1 MMEKFKKYKS
11 YADSSLDWL
20 GSIPSHWI
28 IEKGKWH
35 WKKEKRPVRPEDET
49 VTVFR
54 DGEVTLRKNRRI
66 DGFTNSVLEI
76 GYQGVRKG
84 DLVIHGMDAFAG
96 SIGVSDSDGKST
108 PVYSVCTPKK
118 GSNPYYFAYLLKVMS
133 KRGWI
138 ESLARGIRER
148 STEFKYNQFA
158 SLDYPIPPVAEQQR
172 IVEFLDHKTAQIA
185 HYIQLKEKT
194 ITLLEERKAAIIN
207 QAVTK
212 GLPAEAAAK
221 AGLNP
226 DAPMKDSG
234 IEWLGEIPEH
244 WIVKKLKW
252 NSKTTSGG
260 TPPSGNR
267 EDFYNGDIPWIRTTD
282 LNNNELF
289 DVPEKVTGLALKYTA
304 CKIVPENT
312 VCVAMYGGPGT
323 IGKHSIIRFSGTVN
337 QALCAIIPSPDII
350 PDYLYYYL
358 KFYRPIWM
366 INAKGSRVDPNI
378 SQDEVR
384 NMIIP
389 YPSSREQ
396 SSIVKY
402 IKFNCDRIDELISK
416 NEKEITLIKEYR
428 ESLISAAVTGKID
441 VREYQQ
447 TASEY
452 ATADNH

>member
-1 MMEKFKKYKS
+1 MERFRQYKE
-11 YADSSLDWL
+11 YKDSGLIWL
-20 GSIPSHWI
+20 GRVPI
-28 IEKGKWH
+28 H
-35 WKKEKRPVRPEDET
+35 WKPMKINHFTEIVSERNHPKEELLSVYRDYGVIKKESRDDNHNKPGENLSNYKLVKPGYLVLNKMKTWQGSLGISEHRGIVSPAYITCKLTESNIYPPFLHYALRCSNY
-49 VTVFR
+49 VF
-54 DGEVTLRKNRRI
+54 EYNRI
-66 DGFTNSVLEI
+66 S
-76 GYQGVRKG
+76 YGVRT
-84 DLVIHGMDAFAG
+84 DQWDMRYD
-96 SIGVSDSDGKST
+96 
-108 PVYSVCTPKK
+108 
-118 GSNPYYFAYLLKVMS
+118 
-133 KRGWI
+133 
-138 ESLARGIRER
+138 
-148 STEFKYNQFA
+148 EFKN
-158 SLDYPIPPVAEQQR
+158 IPVFFPTVEEQKA
-172 IVEFLDHKTAQIA
+172 IATFLNHKTAQIA

-194 ITLLEERKAAIIN
+194 IALLEERKAAIIN
-207 QAVTK
+207 QAVTR
-212 GLPAEAAAK
+212 GLD
-221 AGLNP
+221 P

-234 IEWLGEIPEH
+234 IEWLGEIPEG

-289 DVPEKVTGLALKYTA
+289 DVPEKVTSLALKYTA

-337 QALCAIIPSPDII
+337 QALCAILPSPDII

-396 SSIVKY
+396 SRIVKH
-402 IKFNCDRIDELISK
+402 IEFNCDRIDGLISK

-452 ATADNH
+452 AAADNN